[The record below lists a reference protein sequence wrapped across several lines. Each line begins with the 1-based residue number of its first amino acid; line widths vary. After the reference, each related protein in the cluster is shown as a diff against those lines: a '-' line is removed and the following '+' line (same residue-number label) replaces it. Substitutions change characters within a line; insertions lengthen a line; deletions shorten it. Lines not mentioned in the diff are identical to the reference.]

1 MQKVI
6 LASGNAGKLKEFQKL
21 FGGCG
26 FEVIPQSEFKV
37 SDVAETGLSF
47 VENAIIKARHACAST
62 GLPSISDDSGIEV
75 DALNGAPGIYSAR
88 FSGPGADD
96 EKNNLKLLQELSG
109 LAREKR
115 SARYQCVLAFMRH
128 EHDPTPIIA
137 QGSWEGTILETPSGH
152 NGFGYDP
159 LFWVASHQCSSAE
172 LDKEEKN
179 RISHRAIAM
188 QDLLSKLTQAEYI

>member
-1 MQKVI
+1 
-6 LASGNAGKLKEFQKL
+6 
-21 FGGCG
+21 
-26 FEVIPQSEFKV
+26 
-37 SDVAETGLSF
+37 
-47 VENAIIKARHACAST
+47 
-62 GLPSISDDSGIEV
+62 
-75 DALNGAPGIYSAR
+75 
-88 FSGPGADD
+88 
-96 EKNNLKLLQELSG
+96 
-109 LAREKR
+109 
-115 SARYQCVLAFMRH
+115 MRH